1 MADDVGECSAESA
14 PSSTESTTGAGK
26 PGGKRRRRWLQFS
39 IRSLLVAM
47 GLAALLMGL
56 LGVPLFRLRRQIAV
70 SERLQEAGA
79 RLSWEA
85 ADGTVMDRLAEKL
98 FGDKA
103 AVHVTEV
110 VWDRV
115 ELSPSDLAD
124 LEWLDHAQVIDL
136 GWSSVNDDGMV
147 PMRALRHLRYLNID
161 GATITD
167 RGLGYLSGCR
177 SLERLKAHG
186 AHVTDAGLV
195 HLANL
200 AELENLDLSST
211 RITGEHLEPLLQ
223 LPALKVLN
231 LNETQLGDASV
242 PVLSRLNQL
251 LWLGVSHT
259 HLSDTAR
266 DALAAALPK
275 TAIDD

>member
-1 MADDVGECSAESA
+1 MADDVGECSADSA
-14 PSSTESTTGAGK
+14 PSSTGSTTGAATLA
-26 PGGKRRRRWLQFS
+26 GKRRRRWLQFS
-39 IRSLLVAM
+39 LRSVLVTM
-47 GLAALLMGL
+47 GLAALAMSL
-56 LGVPLFRLRRQIAV
+56 LGVPLFRLRQQIAI
-70 SERLQEAGA
+70 SERLQKAGA
-79 RLSWEA
+79 RLTWEGV
-85 ADGTVMDRLAEKL
+85 DGTVMDRLAEKL
-98 FGDKA
+98 FGEKA

-124 LEWLDHAQVIDL
+124 LEWLEHVQVIDL
-136 GWSSVNDDGMV
+136 GWSAINDDGMV
-147 PMRALRHLRYLNID
+147 PMRGLRHLRYLNID

-177 SLERLKAHG
+177 RLERLKAHG
-186 AHVTDAGLV
+186 APVTDAGLA
-195 HLANL
+195 HLVNL
-200 AELENLDLSST
+200 ADLENLDLSSS

-231 LNETQLGDASV
+231 LNETPLEDAAV

-259 HLSDTAR
+259 QLSDAAR
-266 DALAAALPK
+266 DALAEALPK